1 MSHFEIRHGRR
12 PRAVELL
19 GAVRQW
25 GVGMIHPASLMRSL
39 PEEGPPLLGGAA
51 VLTRFV
57 VTDLVETIPQA
68 VQGRVPFYPTKLS
81 IPPERHY
88 QAQSLYLPAF
98 GVAQWLVMGAAA
110 HTLLRFTGQRCQLSR
125 VLDVIGTG
133 MLLPM
138 PALWV
143 SDSLMLA
150 TGQYRLPGLAVAHA
164 AVALWE
170 ATLFTI
176 GFHAALDVAWPSA
189 ALAGGVA
196 CVAYVPGGARFIR

>member
-1 MSHFEIRHGRR
+1 
-12 PRAVELL
+12 
-19 GAVRQW
+19 
-25 GVGMIHPASLMRSL
+25 MIAPASLMRSL

-81 IPPERHY
+81 IPPEHHY
-88 QAQSLYLPAF
+88 QAQSLYLPVF
-98 GVAQWLVMGAAA
+98 GVAQWLIMGGVA
-110 HTLLRFTGQRCQLSR
+110 HGLLRLTGQRTQFSR

-150 TGQYRLPGLAVAHA
+150 TGKYRLPGLAIAHA
-164 AVALWE
+164 AVQMWE
-170 ATLFTI
+170 ATVFTI
-176 GFHAALDVAWPSA
+176 GLHVALNVAWPSA

-196 CVAYVPGGARFIR
+196 SVAYVPGGARFIR